1 LIYNPTIT
9 SAVSIFGYENYF
21 DYFKNEGMK
30 FYLRLNEPKSNLAL
44 NIAFT
49 NKKQSSRVMQT
60 EYDILGRDNNL
71 RINPEINEG
80 RLNALSFGL
89 SYNGGESYTFGLTRS
104 KQASLGIEISNDKL
118 GSDFN
123 YVRFTGNISWSFQT
137 LFQRRLFPNVLYLRL
152 TGGTFTG
159 RLPIQKFGIADV
171 AEGLA
176 SPFGVL
182 RTVRFRPYEGAQY
195 ITFHAE
201 HNFRSVPFEL
211 LNLDWLVNHNIG
223 IIAFAGVAQ
232 THISQSRRSQIIART
247 GYIPFT
253 TNGFHTEAGLSLT
266 GILTAFRVDFA
277 YRIDHPGLFVGIG
290 LTR

>member
-1 LIYNPTIT
+1 PLTPEEQEAYAKIDSSDTIEKAFKPSGFFSRFIDFDDDTEKDSARTRSSGDSSFNMKIPGHFEPRLRFNRVQGLYAGLKYHITPLGNLKLMAEGGYETAGKVWNYGGGLQYSFYRLPLKPVIGVLYRLNTVPRYQSLIYNPTIT

-49 NKKQSSRVMQT
+49 NKKQSSRAMQT

-89 SYNGGESYTFGLTRS
+89 SYNGSESYTFGLTGS

-137 LFQRRLFPNVLYLRL
+137 LFQRRLFPNVL
-152 TGGTFTG
+152 
-159 RLPIQKFGIADV
+159 
-171 AEGLA
+171 
-176 SPFGVL
+176 
-182 RTVRFRPYEGAQY
+182 
-195 ITFHAE
+195 
-201 HNFRSVPFEL
+201 
-211 LNLDWLVNHNIG
+211 
-223 IIAFAGVAQ
+223 
-232 THISQSRRSQIIART
+232 
-247 GYIPFT
+247 
-253 TNGFHTEAGLSLT
+253 
-266 GILTAFRVDFA
+266 
-277 YRIDHPGLFVGIG
+277 
-290 LTR
+290 